1 MQGPGTTWHMMGGG
15 GIGVILFW
23 LLAIVLTV
31 LVVAWLLREFGG
43 RGTAPKRERDERP
56 SEGRSE
62 PASRDDEA
70 LRIVRERYARGE
82 IDEDEFE
89 ARKRALQADGGG

>member
-1 MQGPGTTWHMMGGG
+1 MQAPNTWHMMGGG

-31 LVVAWLLREFGG
+31 LVVAWLLREFSGG
-43 RGTAPKRERDERP
+43 RDLPRRERDDRP
-56 SEGRSE
+56 SEARSGLG
-62 PASRDDEA
+62 SRGDEA

-89 ARKRALQADGGG
+89 ARKRALEADGGG